1 MCWYGH
7 VVWVNQ
13 LNYGSNFLGQKKIN
27 KKFNK
32 AFVLGQT
39 AKMAQFVFFFLNG
52 KMFWAKLEKHLG

>member
-39 AKMAQFVFFFLNG
+39 AKIAQFGFLKNG
-52 KMFWAKLEKHLG
+52 KTFWAKLEKRLD

>member
-1 MCWYGH
+1 MCGYGH

-13 LNYGSNFLGQKKIN
+13 LNYGSNFLGLKKIN

-39 AKMAQFVFFFLNG
+39 AKMAQFVFFFFKWKNV
-52 KMFWAKLEKHLG
+52 LG